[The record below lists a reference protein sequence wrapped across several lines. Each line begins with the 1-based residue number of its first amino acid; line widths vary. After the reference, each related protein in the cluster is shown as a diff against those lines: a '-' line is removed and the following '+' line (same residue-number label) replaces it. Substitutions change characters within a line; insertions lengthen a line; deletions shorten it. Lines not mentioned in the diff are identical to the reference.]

1 MNTQNRKLKTDFPPS
16 LASAHPVS
24 RTDGQLAEEQVGRVT
39 GSPKGVWGEKLRGLA
54 LAFQDTRRRPG
65 RLSARTS
72 SRAGEQRRL
81 DGRMGEN

>member
-24 RTDGQLAEEQVGRVT
+24 RTNGQLAEEQVGRVT

-72 SRAGEQRRL
+72 SRAGGQRRL
-81 DGRMGEN
+81 DGRIGEN